1 MVMIFYITD
10 LIFMHIL
17 IHSISRDKNHFN
29 KTFSKLVKMNV
40 KIN

>member
-29 KTFSKLVKMNV
+29 KTFSKKMNV